1 MLPGFGI
8 CLAAINISFYFALK
22 RLPMSRVAAMEVL
35 GTIGVGARSSIIP
48 YICDQLAMSRL
59 PRWTF
64 AVLLPLLP
72 ATATIIAAFV
82 LAQMPSIRDLFA
94 MALVMIGVVVHR
106 PAAAALFPGG
116 SGRSSEPL

>member
-1 MLPGFGI
+1 
-8 CLAAINISFYFALK
+8 
-22 RLPMSRVAAMEVL
+22 MSRVAAMEVL

-59 PRWTF
+59 PRQTV
-64 AVLLPLLP
+64 ALLRARLP
-72 ATATIIAAFV
+72 ATAAIIAAFV
-82 LAQMPSIRDLFA
+82 LVQMPLFKDLFDI
-94 MALVMIGVVVHR
+94 ALVMTGVVVHR